1 MDISLLL
8 TAQVLIY
15 FIACTCLACA
25 HFYLDREREFEVS
38 YDESEEDERI
48 DNVRLHGRHDQ

>member
-1 MDISLLL
+1 MDTSFLI

-15 FIACTCLACA
+15 FVACTCLACG
-25 HFYLDREREFEVS
+25 HFYLDRETELEVS

-48 DNVRLHGRHDQ
+48 QNVRLHRRHE